1 MLKADQRGEAAIKGV
16 GDAPPLSEDRMGEF
30 FHEDRELEHR
40 AKYVVH
46 IAGGGRYEYDRKT
59 AERVLRAGGT
69 LRDAVGVLKWC
80 HSVRRSEDYY
90 SEVTRE
96 ALEAIPITPQ
106 EVTRTEDV
114 AAMVG
119 VPELKLGREEHTR
132 KRRVWTNYVFIF
144 TRSDGRLWKN
154 DIGSRLALLKQNHVR
169 GTALVVYRKVMR
181 KLSTAAYDE
190 MMGRLMIDAERIG
203 PDHPLYGDRLPPV
216 SGEVSI

>member
-1 MLKADQRGEAAIKGV
+1 
-16 GDAPPLSEDRMGEF
+16 MGEF
-30 FHEDRELEHR
+30 FREDRELEHR

-80 HSVRRSEDYY
+80 HSVRRSENYY
-90 SEVTRE
+90 TKVTRE

-132 KRRVWTNYVFIF
+132 KRRLWSNYVFIF
-144 TRSDGRLWKN
+144 TRSGGRLWKT
-154 DIGSRLALLKQNHVR
+154 DIGSLFALMKQNHVR
-169 GTALVVYRKVMR
+169 RTALAVYSKIPR

-190 MMGRLMIDAERIG
+190 MMGRLMRDAEHIG
-203 PDHPLYGDRLPPV
+203 PDHPLYGDRPPL
-216 SGEVSI
+216 